1 MIGSVRHREKRQLVT
16 QEQLSEVFDRG
27 LRFGV
32 ESLSPLEMEVFR
44 IQDFIIEYEMGGLSG
59 YLYNRL
65 PDLAGIEAT
74 VAAMRQHGIT
84 ELAALLNE
92 AMSLFAG
99 YADPNTPT
107 TWESVCQYYDPHGR
121 VDDLDRQIGMLPDYG
136 I

>member
-1 MIGSVRHREKRQLVT
+1 
-16 QEQLSEVFDRG
+16 
-27 LRFGV
+27 
-32 ESLSPLEMEVFR
+32 
-44 IQDFIIEYEMGGLSG
+44 MGGLSG